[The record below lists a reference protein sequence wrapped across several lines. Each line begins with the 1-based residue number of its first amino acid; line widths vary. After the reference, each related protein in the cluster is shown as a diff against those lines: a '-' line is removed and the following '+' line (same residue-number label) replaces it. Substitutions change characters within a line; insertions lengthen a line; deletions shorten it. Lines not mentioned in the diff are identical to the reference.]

1 MTDLCLCSYVCQYC
15 AILCRLQS
23 FHGIVKLIV
32 NAPFLTRCVSLVTAK
47 LSVILLWLSEM
58 LCEVINFGELNLC
71 VMITGKPELPY
82 NMQRVSALLIKFDR
96 ANLFLVRHVLL

>member
-1 MTDLCLCSYVCQYC
+1 MLVCLPILCNTVQIAIISWDCEINSECSFSYTLCL
-15 AILCRLQS
+15 
-23 FHGIVKLIV
+23 
-32 NAPFLTRCVSLVTAK
+32 LVTAK

>member
-1 MTDLCLCSYVCQYC
+1 MLVCLP
-15 AILCRLQS
+15 ILCNTVQIAIIS
-23 FHGIVKLIV
+23 WDCEIV
-32 NAPFLTRCVSLVTAK
+32 NAPFVARCVSLVNTK

>member
-1 MTDLCLCSYVCQYC
+1 MP
-15 AILCRLQS
+15 ILCNTVQIAIIS
-23 FHGIVKLIV
+23 WDCKIV
-32 NAPFLTRCVSLVTAK
+32 NAPFVTRCVSLVTAK

-71 VMITGKPELPY
+71 VMITGKPELQY
-82 NMQRVSALLIKFDR
+82 NLQRVSALLIKFDR